1 MNSSLP
7 RLILASAS
15 PRRKALLS
23 QTGLPFDIC
32 ASDAD
37 ESASGKP
44 EEMVKTLALRKAR
57 SVAAS
62 FENEWIIGADTL
74 VSVDDKALGKPSS
87 EQEAFEMLSSLSGR
101 SHEVYTGVCLLDSSS
116 KKYDLHVFVSHVFFR
131 SLTPGEIARYIATGE
146 PMDKAGA
153 YAIQGG
159 AGAFVERFEGSYNNI
174 VGFPTDEFLEMYRHF
189 PELLTKEKP

>member
-7 RLILASAS
+7 RLILASGS
-15 PRRKALLS
+15 PRRRTLLS
-23 QTGLPFDIC
+23 QTGLPFEVC

-37 ESASGKP
+37 ERVSGHP

-57 SVAAS
+57 AIAS
-62 FENEWIIGADTL
+62 ARPSCWIIGADTL
-74 VSVDDKALGKPSS
+74 VSLDGKALGKPAS
-87 EQEAFEMLSSLSGR
+87 EREAFSMLSSLSGR
-101 SHEVYTGVCLLDSSS
+101 AHEVYTGVCLLDSDSG
-116 KKYDLHVFVSHVFFR
+116 KYDLRAFVSHVYFKTV
-131 SLTPGEIARYIATGE
+131 TPEQISAYVATGE

-159 AGAFVERFEGSYNNI
+159 AAPFIDRFEGSYNNI

-189 PELLTKEKP
+189 PNLLAR